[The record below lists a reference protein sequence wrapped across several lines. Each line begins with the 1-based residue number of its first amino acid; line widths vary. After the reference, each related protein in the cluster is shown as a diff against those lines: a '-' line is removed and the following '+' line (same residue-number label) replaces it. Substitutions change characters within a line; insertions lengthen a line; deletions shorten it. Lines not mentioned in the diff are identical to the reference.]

1 MMAGMSIA
9 HPSDPIVVQ
18 RHTYGSHSEQFGEL
32 RLPPGNGPH
41 PTIVYIHG
49 GGWRAEITLAGA
61 AGICTALTAQGYATW
76 SIEYR
81 RIGNGGGWPATFDD
95 VLAAAAYVK
104 TLAREAPLD
113 LSRAYVGGQS
123 AGGQLALWLASR
135 TTNGRDPAAEARLPG
150 FRGAFG
156 LAPATDLRTS
166 AAGNSSSVM
175 AILLGGT
182 PDEVS
187 DRYAATSP
195 IELAPIGVPQLL
207 VHGTADSI
215 VPYVMSERFSRLA
228 RAAGDTVELVT
239 IDGADHLDLWTP
251 ASAAFEPV
259 VVAVTRFLA
268 ANSV

>member
-9 HPSDPIVVQ
+9 QPSQPIVAQ
-18 RHTYGSHSEQFGEL
+18 RHAYGSHSEQFGEL
-32 RLPPGNGPH
+32 RLPSGNGPH
-41 PTIVYIHG
+41 PAIVYIHG

-61 AGICTALTAQGYATW
+61 AGICSALTAQGYATW

-95 VLAAAAYVK
+95 VLAAAAYLE
-104 TLAREAPLD
+104 TLAGEAAID
-113 LSRAYVGGQS
+113 LSCVFVGGQS

-135 TTNGRDPAAEARLPG
+135 TTEGRDPAAKARLPG
-150 FRGAFG
+150 VRGAFG
-156 LAPATDLRTS
+156 LAPATDMRRS
-166 AAGNSSSVM
+166 AAGNPTSVM

-187 DRYAATSP
+187 DRYAAASP
-195 IELAPIGVPQLL
+195 IELAPIGVPQML

-215 VPYVMSERFSRLA
+215 VPYSMSQAYSSA
-228 RAAGDTVELVT
+228 AHAAGDSVESVT
-239 IDGADHLDLWTP
+239 IDGAEHLDLWSP

-259 VVAVTRFLA
+259 VEAITRFLTV
-268 ANSV
+268 NGV